1 MFAEGPD
8 ELLGGYQADIESKK
22 IDDIFSKRK
31 YLQPF
36 LKNEI
41 IKKIV
46 IKVLRLNKNIEFE
59 FSYEPFYT
67 RVNHLVSPNKFLK
80 IIIENFDSNKFYEFG
95 VIDDDYKSIFS
106 KLDFSQRRALIY
118 ATKTLPDMFNL
129 RADKVYGYSV
139 E

>member
-22 IDDIFSKRK
+22 LMIFFKRK

-59 FSYEPFYT
+59 FSYEPF
-67 RVNHLVSPNKFLK
+67 L
-80 IIIENFDSNKFYEFG
+80 
-95 VIDDDYKSIFS
+95 YKSKS
-106 KLDFSQRRALIY
+106 LS
-118 ATKTLPDMFNL
+118 
-129 RADKVYGYSV
+129 
-139 E
+139 